1 MLYLILQM
9 ALLLAIASLLSA
21 AIGWLARRFFH
32 EKHLLERRSDE
43 QRRARIPAQL
53 RDSLARANHDLD
65 SAEAE
70 VHSLRNALGDKKGQL
85 EALEQALQNKN
96 KDAADAEQS

>member
-43 QRRARIPAQL
+43 KRRAVSYTHLTLPTKA
-53 RDSLARANHDLD
+53 
-65 SAEAE
+65 
-70 VHSLRNALGDKKGQL
+70 
-85 EALEQALQNKN
+85 
-96 KDAADAEQS
+96 

>member
-43 QRRARIPAQL
+43 KRRARIPAQL
-53 RDSLARANHDLD
+53 RDCLLYTSPSPRDQRGSRMPS
-65 SAEAE
+65 SA
-70 VHSLRNALGDKKGQL
+70 
-85 EALEQALQNKN
+85 
-96 KDAADAEQS
+96 